1 MAVRSGK
8 INKRNRAGWLGLA
21 ALGPGHQK
29 PGTIPGD
36 CAVGSASPGS
46 ERRGAS
52 LQSCCL
58 VSAGRAG
65 ALAEHNASSSPF
77 HPGHT
82 LLLLLTE
89 GSRPARSPRGSV
101 WVPNASLYFQALFSS
116 SWSFCFLQGW
126 TGSKAASHEPLTA
139 LICLSPGPTAA
150 RLVPDSRSHLKL
162 QGSSL
167 QSCPPSLTK
176 AIQTLPGRR
185 RESQHP
191 ANHPR
196 HSHTALKTLIL
207 LFPPFKPQSRT
218 SELNL
223 EAEQGLGWQHKS
235 RLL

>member
-1 MAVRSGK
+1 M
-8 INKRNRAGWLGLA
+8 
-21 ALGPGHQK
+21 
-29 PGTIPGD
+29 
-36 CAVGSASPGS
+36 
-46 ERRGAS
+46 
-52 LQSCCL
+52 
-58 VSAGRAG
+58 
-65 ALAEHNASSSPF
+65 
-77 HPGHT
+77 
-82 LLLLLTE
+82 
-89 GSRPARSPRGSV
+89 
-101 WVPNASLYFQALFSS
+101 
-116 SWSFCFLQGW
+116 
-126 TGSKAASHEPLTA
+126 A
-139 LICLSPGPTAA
+139 LICLSPGLTAA
-150 RLVPDSRSHLKL
+150 RLVPDSCSHLKF

-207 LFPPFKPQSRT
+207 LFPPFKPQSLLQSRT